1 LQSNLLVGAF
11 SPNARD
17 GASLENHFSGLIDD
31 VTLYDKLLSSDNISA
46 LDENNRTPDATP
58 ESEVQSAETAPEQ
71 TVTKNEYGFT
81 TADDNPNEALQ
92 QLMIIQMIKR

>member
-58 ESEVQSAETAPEQ
+58 ETEVQSAETK
-71 TVTKNEYGFT
+71 TSM
-81 TADDNPNEALQ
+81 ALQ